1 MEIRGVS
8 SAAHA
13 MNSAVGTT
21 AHEESAPVSKQDQM
35 DFSKAWQ
42 QFMGVSNRVS
52 TMSSKAEQLSK
63 ILRNDTAFA
72 EDRRRSFLSNPV
84 GRELAKELILND
96 PELQE
101 EIAKNMWESYQM
113 ISPSY
118 SAANHLYIPASYKEF
133 NVKAI
138 DRKSTRLNS
147 SH

>member
-84 GRELAKELILND
+84 GRELAKELILNG
-96 PELQE
+96 
-101 EIAKNMWESYQM
+101 
-113 ISPSY
+113 
-118 SAANHLYIPASYKEF
+118 ASGR
-133 NVKAI
+133 
-138 DRKSTRLNS
+138 DRKKYVGILSDDFSKLQRSKS
-147 SH
+147 SLYSREL

>member
-52 TMSSKAEQLSK
+52 TMSSMAEQLSK
-63 ILRNDTAFA
+63 KAEFFVKPSRPRTGKGADSERPGASGRDRKKYVGILSDDFSKLQ
-72 EDRRRSFLSNPV
+72 RSKSSLYS
-84 GRELAKELILND
+84 REL
-96 PELQE
+96 
-101 EIAKNMWESYQM
+101 
-113 ISPSY
+113 
-118 SAANHLYIPASYKEF
+118 
-133 NVKAI
+133 
-138 DRKSTRLNS
+138 
-147 SH
+147 